1 MIHAFREAENLR
13 RKRDNAMAWLQGAYV
28 YDAIGCLVP
37 VLQAF
42 PKKGAKPQPY
52 VSMPYGEEKSVED
65 MTEEERE
72 IAEENELTKER
83 IRMLNM
89 RIAGSKWGK

>member
-1 MIHAFREAENLR
+1 MVKAFLEAEKLR

-28 YDAIGCLVP
+28 YDAIGRLVP
-37 VLQAF
+37 ILHPF
-42 PKKGAKPQPY
+42 PKKGTKAEPY
-52 VSMPYGEEKSVED
+52 LSMPYGEEKSLED

-72 IAEENELTKER
+72 IAEENELKKER